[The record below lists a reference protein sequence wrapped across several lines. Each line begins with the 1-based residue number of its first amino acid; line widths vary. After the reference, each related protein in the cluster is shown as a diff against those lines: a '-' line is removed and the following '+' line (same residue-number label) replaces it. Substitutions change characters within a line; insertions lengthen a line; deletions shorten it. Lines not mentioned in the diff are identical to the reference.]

1 MSGSQ
6 GNSQGE
12 KFLPT
17 LFAAPQILLY
27 GIRAGYRN
35 AEGDQTAEQIFQTI
49 RSCVPKESLRAMAQ
63 TMDANGLAPVHSVM
77 LNFKQAIKILRA
89 DRQNKEAEMKSLQK
103 QRRSFANTMIS
114 QGDG

>member
-103 QRRSFANTMIS
+103 
-114 QGDG
+114 